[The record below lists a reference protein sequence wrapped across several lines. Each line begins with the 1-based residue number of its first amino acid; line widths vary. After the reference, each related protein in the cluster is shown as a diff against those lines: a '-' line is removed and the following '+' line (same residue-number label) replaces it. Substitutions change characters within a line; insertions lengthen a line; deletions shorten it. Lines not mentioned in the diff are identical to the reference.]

1 MTLNFR
7 NSLHRAGIVV
17 TLVSLAG
24 YIFFFIAKGPRD
36 KASIYLT
43 LCLVAGSF
51 LSAFTANHQKKKI
64 KQGQPGLLPADNK
77 GMKELL

>member
-7 NSLHRAGIVV
+7 NRLHRAGLVI

-36 KASIYLT
+36 KASIFLT
-43 LCLVAGSF
+43 LGLAAGSF
-51 LSAFTANHQKKKI
+51 LAAFTGNHQRRK
-64 KQGQPGLLPADNK
+64 
-77 GMKELL
+77 